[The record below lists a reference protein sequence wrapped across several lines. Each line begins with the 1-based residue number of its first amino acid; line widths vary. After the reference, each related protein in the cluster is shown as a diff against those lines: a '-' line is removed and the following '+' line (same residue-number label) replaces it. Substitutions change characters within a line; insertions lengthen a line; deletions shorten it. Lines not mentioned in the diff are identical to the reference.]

1 MLICGVKVSHDGGV
15 AVIDGQRLLFSVEA
29 EKVANG
35 RRYSSL
41 GDLADIEQILG
52 SHGIRH
58 EDVDRFVVDGWF
70 KDSGEPTVGVRT
82 MNHGRPIS
90 LPVAPYICDGPGAA
104 LPRRFAFA
112 GAADGPLHAGY
123 ASYPHATQHVFAS
136 YCTSPFARRREGA
149 LVLAWDGMM
158 MPRLYQVAGRPAAA
172 RYLGPLFPLVGDVFT
187 LFCRQ
192 LKPFD
197 GDQPRPHN
205 GTPQHLSSTS
215 QYFLEIPGK
224 AMAYAGT
231 GRVNPEALATIDGI
245 TVRLAGLRKRRRLGP
260 GPQSLLSKVVVKALT
275 GRREE
280 LFAGLSS
287 ADLIATFQA
296 YIGDVLVESL
306 ADALAELNVPGT
318 PNLCLSG
325 GCALNIKW
333 NSLLRDSGL
342 FADIW
347 VPPFPNDSGAAL
359 GTACCE
365 MVRES
370 GDPELVWD
378 VYSGPDAP
386 PSQPGEGWRAQQCDE
401 RQLAAVLHETGEAVV
416 VVDGRAE
423 LGPRALGNRSILAP
437 AVRES
442 MKDELNHI
450 KDRAPYRP
458 VAPICLESKAAKVFA
473 PGSTDRYMLFDHR
486 VRPDWVKRVPAVL
499 HVDGTARL
507 QTITPDTKNTS
518 AGRILAHYEGLSG
531 IPVLCNTSAN
541 LPGHGFFPDAGT
553 AMEWGRTSYVWSG
566 GTLFTNQRRVRP

>member
-1 MLICGVKVSHDGGV
+1 VSHDGGV
-15 AVIDGQRLLFSVEA
+15 AVIDGQRLLFSVEI
-29 EKVANG
+29 EKVANA
-35 RRYSSL
+35 RRYSPL
-41 GDLADIEQILG
+41 GDLADVEQILG
-52 SHGIRH
+52 SQGIRR

-70 KDSGEPTVGVRT
+70 RGVGEPAAGVHT
-82 MNHGRPIS
+82 MSHGRPVR
-90 LPVAPYICDGPGAA
+90 LPVAPYVCDGPRATP
-104 LPRRFAFA
+104 PRRFAFA
-112 GAADGPLHAGY
+112 GLGDGPLRDGY
-123 ASYPHATQHVFAS
+123 ASYAHATQHVFAS
-136 YCTSPFARRREGA
+136 YCTSPFARRRESA

-158 MPRLYQVAGRPAAA
+158 MPRLYQVTGRPVEAQ
-172 RYLGPLFPLVGDVFT
+172 YLGPLFPLVGDVFT
-187 LFCRQ
+187 LFSWQ
-192 LKPFD
+192 LGPFAD
-197 GDQPRPHN
+197 DQPRSRN
-205 GTPQHLSSTS
+205 GTPQHLGSTS
-215 QYFLEIPGK
+215 QHFLEIPGK

-231 GRVNPEALATIDGI
+231 GEVNPEALATIDQI
-245 TVRLAGLRKRRRLGP
+245 TVRLARLRSRRCVGA
-260 GPQSLLSKVVVKALT
+260 GPQDELSRVVARALT

-306 ADALAELNVPGT
+306 ADAIADLGARGA

-370 GDPELVWD
+370 GDPELAWD
-378 VYSGPDAP
+378 VYSGPGTAA
-386 PSQPGEGWRAQQCDE
+386 SQPGEGWQARPCDE

-437 AVRES
+437 AVRAS
-442 MKDELNHI
+442 MKDELNLI
-450 KDRAPYRP
+450 KGRAPYRP
-458 VAPICLESKAAKVFA
+458 VAPICLESSAARVFT
-473 PGSTDRYMLFDHR
+473 PGSADRYMLFDHR
-486 VRPDWVKRVPAVL
+486 VRPDWVERVPAVMHL
-499 HVDGTARL
+499 DGTARL
-507 QTITPDTKNTS
+507 QTITPDTPNTS
-518 AGRILAHYEGLSG
+518 AGRILGHYEALSG

-541 LPGHGFFPDAGT
+541 LPGRGFFPDART